1 MTMTKKYKILGKFI
15 KDMSSETKDIETYLF
30 VKDHI
35 AKYQLGIDINS
46 KALKNKLI
54 EISTTLKFEDK
65 TESKS
70 KSHFEVTFSTIV
82 KIDEGVK
89 YEIYKD
95 HLGYPTFGIGHLITE
110 NDPEHGE
117 PDGTE
122 ISEERVNEVFET
134 DVAKFVS
141 ESKIL
146 FPDLDD
152 LPDVAQQVIVNMA
165 FNMGRPRLSKFKNFI
180 AGVNDR
186 DWTRAAEE
194 MMDSRWATQVGD
206 RAIRLRNQILTLV

>member
-1 MTMTKKYKILGKFI
+1 MN
-15 KDMSSETKDIETYLF
+15 IEALRE
-30 VKDHI
+30 
-35 AKYQLGIDINS
+35 QL
-46 KALKNKLI
+46 
-54 EISTTLKFEDK
+54 
-65 TESKS
+65 
-70 KSHFEVTFSTIV
+70 

-110 NDPEHGE
+110 NDPEHGK
-117 PDGTE
+117 PDGTK
-122 ISEERVNEVFET
+122 ISEDRVNEIFET

-141 ESKIL
+141 EAKIL

-165 FNMGRPRLSKFKNFI
+165 FNRGRPRLSKFKNFI

-206 RAIRLRNQILTLV
+206 RAIRLRNQILTLI

>member
-1 MTMTKKYKILGKFI
+1 MN
-15 KDMSSETKDIETYLF
+15 IEALRE
-30 VKDHI
+30 
-35 AKYQLGIDINS
+35 QL
-46 KALKNKLI
+46 
-54 EISTTLKFEDK
+54 
-65 TESKS
+65 
-70 KSHFEVTFSTIV
+70 

-117 PDGTE
+117 PNGKE
-122 ISEERVNEVFET
+122 ISEDRVNEIFET

-141 ESKIL
+141 EAKIL

>member
-1 MTMTKKYKILGKFI
+1 MN
-15 KDMSSETKDIETYLF
+15 IEALRE
-30 VKDHI
+30 
-35 AKYQLGIDINS
+35 QL
-46 KALKNKLI
+46 
-54 EISTTLKFEDK
+54 
-65 TESKS
+65 
-70 KSHFEVTFSTIV
+70 

-110 NDPEHGE
+110 NDPEHGK
-117 PDGTE
+117 PDGTKINE
-122 ISEERVNEVFET
+122 DRVNEIFET

-141 ESKIL
+141 EAKIW

-206 RAIRLRNQILTLV
+206 RAIRLRNQILTLA

>member
-1 MTMTKKYKILGKFI
+1 MN
-15 KDMSSETKDIETYLF
+15 IEALRE
-30 VKDHI
+30 
-35 AKYQLGIDINS
+35 QL
-46 KALKNKLI
+46 
-54 EISTTLKFEDK
+54 
-65 TESKS
+65 
-70 KSHFEVTFSTIV
+70 

-89 YEIYKD
+89 YDIYKD

-110 NDPEHGE
+110 NDPEHGK
-117 PDGTE
+117 PDGTK
-122 ISEERVNEVFET
+122 ISEDRVNEIFET

-141 ESKIL
+141 EAKIL

>member
-1 MTMTKKYKILGKFI
+1 MN
-15 KDMSSETKDIETYLF
+15 IEALRE
-30 VKDHI
+30 
-35 AKYQLGIDINS
+35 QL
-46 KALKNKLI
+46 
-54 EISTTLKFEDK
+54 
-65 TESKS
+65 
-70 KSHFEVTFSTIV
+70 

-117 PDGTE
+117 PNGKE
-122 ISEERVNEVFET
+122 ISEDRVNEVFAT

-206 RAIRLRNQILTLV
+206 RAIRLRNQILTLA

>member
-1 MTMTKKYKILGKFI
+1 MN
-15 KDMSSETKDIETYLF
+15 IEALRE
-30 VKDHI
+30 
-35 AKYQLGIDINS
+35 QL
-46 KALKNKLI
+46 
-54 EISTTLKFEDK
+54 
-65 TESKS
+65 
-70 KSHFEVTFSTIV
+70 

-117 PDGTE
+117 PNGKE
-122 ISEERVNEVFET
+122 ISEDRVNEVFAT

-146 FPDLDD
+146 FPDLDE

-206 RAIRLRNQILTLV
+206 RAIRLRNQILTLI

>member
-1 MTMTKKYKILGKFI
+1 MN
-15 KDMSSETKDIETYLF
+15 IEALRE
-30 VKDHI
+30 
-35 AKYQLGIDINS
+35 QL
-46 KALKNKLI
+46 
-54 EISTTLKFEDK
+54 
-65 TESKS
+65 
-70 KSHFEVTFSTIV
+70 

-110 NDPEHGE
+110 NDPEHGK
-117 PDGTE
+117 PDGTK
-122 ISEERVNEVFET
+122 ISEDRVNEIFET

-141 ESKIL
+141 EAKIL

-180 AGVNDR
+180 TGVNDR

-206 RAIRLRNQILTLV
+206 RAIRLRNQILTLA